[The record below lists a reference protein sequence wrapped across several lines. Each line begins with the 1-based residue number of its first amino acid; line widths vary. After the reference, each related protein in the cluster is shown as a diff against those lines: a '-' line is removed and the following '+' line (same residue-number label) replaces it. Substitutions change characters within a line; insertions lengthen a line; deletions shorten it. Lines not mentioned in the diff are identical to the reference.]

1 MTLEMHSECIQLR
14 RFSLHSEYGKMP
26 AHDFLIGRNQPTVR
40 PSQVQRP
47 MTHCGVMASWNCEGF
62 HRRRLMSWVT
72 CHRKQVENVTFEAVT
87 SGKSKFQTVEK
98 YLNSLT
104 RTACSTVYIIHFNR
118 RQIRHGDQ
126 PWYLHVLWPL
136 RWTIAHSTWMVPLF
150 HQDYTRTMDKN
161 WTVCFNGVHTH
172 TIFHTHTTLSHII
185 FLCHTPF
192 FTYNIIQLC
201 HTQLFF
207 TSWSSTTSFVF
218 PSFPV
223 PATTFG
229 AHYWKKL
236 PCGVIRSF
244 NLANIKHAM
253 LSQYAAALAWASAQG
268 ARTEQNRW
276 ATPVPHLSFPFD
288 CCCLPFLR

>member
-1 MTLEMHSECIQLR
+1 MYCG
-14 RFSLHSEYGKMP
+14 RFVG
-26 AHDFLIGRNQPTVR
+26 
-40 PSQVQRP
+40 PS
-47 MTHCGVMASWNCEGF
+47 
-62 HRRRLMSWVT
+62 
-72 CHRKQVENVTFEAVT
+72 
-87 SGKSKFQTVEK
+87 
-98 YLNSLT
+98 
-104 RTACSTVYIIHFNR
+104 RTAHGWSPCFIKITHARWIKIEPFALTVY
-118 RQIRHGDQ
+118 
-126 PWYLHVLWPL
+126 
-136 RWTIAHSTWMVPLF
+136 
-150 HQDYTRTMDKN
+150 
-161 WTVCFNGVHTH
+161 TH
-172 TIFHTHTTLSHII
+172 TIFHTHTTLSHTSS
-185 FLCHTPF
+185 FFVTHHFSHT
-192 FTYNIIQLC
+192 TSYNFVT
-201 HTQLFF
+201 HNFFF

>member
-1 MTLEMHSECIQLR
+1 MYCG
-14 RFSLHSEYGKMP
+14 RFVG
-26 AHDFLIGRNQPTVR
+26 
-40 PSQVQRP
+40 PS
-47 MTHCGVMASWNCEGF
+47 
-62 HRRRLMSWVT
+62 
-72 CHRKQVENVTFEAVT
+72 
-87 SGKSKFQTVEK
+87 
-98 YLNSLT
+98 
-104 RTACSTVYIIHFNR
+104 RTAHGWSPCFIKITHARWIKIEPFALTVY
-118 RQIRHGDQ
+118 
-126 PWYLHVLWPL
+126 
-136 RWTIAHSTWMVPLF
+136 T
-150 HQDYTRTMDKN
+150 
-161 WTVCFNGVHTH
+161 HTH
-172 TIFHTHTTLSHII
+172 TIFHTHTHHLSHTHNFVTHII

>member
-1 MTLEMHSECIQLR
+1 MYCG
-14 RFSLHSEYGKMP
+14 RFVGPSHA
-26 AHDFLIGRNQPTVR
+26 AHGWSPCFIKI
-40 PSQVQRP
+40 
-47 MTHCGVMASWNCEGF
+47 THARWIKIEPF
-62 HRRRLMSWVT
+62 AL
-72 CHRKQVENVTFEAVT
+72 
-87 SGKSKFQTVEK
+87 
-98 YLNSLT
+98 
-104 RTACSTVYIIHFNR
+104 TVY
-118 RQIRHGDQ
+118 
-126 PWYLHVLWPL
+126 
-136 RWTIAHSTWMVPLF
+136 
-150 HQDYTRTMDKN
+150 
-161 WTVCFNGVHTH
+161 
-172 TIFHTHTTLSHII
+172 THTTLSHTHHLSLSHTI
-185 FLCHTPF
+185 FHIQHHT
-192 FTYNIIQLC
+192 TLS
-201 HTQLFF
+201 HTIFF